1 MLSFFM
7 SKGFWVT
14 VATTVVVLV
23 VVNRIG
29 FLQSLVYGSAAT
41 PAAK

>member
-1 MLSFFM
+1 MLSFIM

-23 VVNRIG
+23 AVNRVP
-29 FLQSLVYGSAAT
+29 FLSALVYPSTAS
-41 PAAK
+41 K